1 MSEKPLAI
9 SSTSMESVKS
19 KTPRTQEMQ
28 SQPGSAM
35 TNEPAVVSDGSRSPL
50 DEAIDDPKLRLAW
63 DNDVRFHISRHLLHL
78 RRFRKM
84 SQTTLATKVGT
95 SQSAI
100 ARIESGEENATETTV
115 ERIITALDGRFLVS
129 IAPAEYPVW
138 APTIW
143 WRTRVP
149 HTVWSIRCREMKET
163 AAEQFVRITYSREF
177 RQNTLPSA
185 ANIVIE
191 SAKAS

>member
-1 MSEKPLAI
+1 
-9 SSTSMESVKS
+9 
-19 KTPRTQEMQ
+19 
-28 SQPGSAM
+28 M

-63 DNDVRFHISRHLLHL
+63 DNDVRFHVSRNLVHL
-78 RRFRKM
+78 RRYREM
-84 SQTTLATKVGT
+84 SQATLAKTIGT

-100 ARIESGEENATETTV
+100 ARIESGEENVTETTV
-115 ERIITALDGRFLVS
+115 ERIITALDGRFMVS

-138 APTIW
+138 APPNHLW
-143 WRTRVP
+143 WQMKVP
-149 HTVWSIRCREMKET
+149 SSPWTVRHRELKET
-163 AAEQFVRITYSREF
+163 AIEQYVRITYSREF

-191 SAKAS
+191 PAKAS